1 MAGNVGTLD
10 PAAAAAIHSGPIP
23 HQPQFYDDQD
33 NLNVDI
39 GELYTTLITPIDQIR
54 SYLGQNPQ
62 ESRINAFYRMTG
74 LPIVATDG
82 SGQYYSPGYDPNLN
96 LDVISQSKYT
106 NIANIIIANT
116 NFTSTQ
122 LDVRENNTQKYYLP
136 IFAAQT
142 LNAIALA
149 IGSVFV
155 RSFEKQLTDGIVF
168 PAIDKGQEQN
178 IDDRVNYITAF
189 YSDEIA
195 QINGGDVA
203 TLMRSKHYLRPFIVD
218 PRIASNVIPTK
229 NNICAPFLYDK
240 TQTKI
245 IDNPNGGS
253 TYLRRPYIERVIT
266 TRLSNSLN
274 SNNPTNN
281 QAASQSFLNA
291 LSSNIQSNQA
301 ITDQG
306 LLQFTANQ
314 TQYYSSEIMI
324 YQGYFRQMR
333 AILQTLHDSIDN
345 VMDVEKNLNWQ
356 PTPDPKLG
364 PEAGGTL
371 NSVSNDGQRNANYQT
386 RYPNYELDILDA
398 QARNYID
405 QAQFDLGLSG
415 TTDPGDFAF
424 SNLDDTVFDA
434 RKSATKSYQDL
445 LDKLNNIRNRIG
457 NDAITSLKN
466 IEIIMGEFGGIGLLD
481 ILSIQ
486 ATLWVMPISSLLG
499 LIDQRAFAR
508 LQKRTDLNST
518 SLTQNS
524 IAQSMADLDSG
535 VSINLK
541 LIQQYFDDLKAGDFS
556 LTNQNN

>member
-1 MAGNVGTLD
+1 
-10 PAAAAAIHSGPIP
+10 
-23 HQPQFYDDQD
+23 
-33 NLNVDI
+33 
-39 GELYTTLITPIDQIR
+39 
-54 SYLGQNPQ
+54 
-62 ESRINAFYRMTG
+62 
-74 LPIVATDG
+74 
-82 SGQYYSPGYDPNLN
+82 
-96 LDVISQSKYT
+96 
-106 NIANIIIANT
+106 
-116 NFTSTQ
+116 
-122 LDVRENNTQKYYLP
+122 
-136 IFAAQT
+136 
-142 LNAIALA
+142 
-149 IGSVFV
+149 
-155 RSFEKQLTDGIVF
+155 
-168 PAIDKGQEQN
+168 
-178 IDDRVNYITAF
+178 
-189 YSDEIA
+189 
-195 QINGGDVA
+195 
-203 TLMRSKHYLRPFIVD
+203 MRSKHYLRPFIVD

-240 TQTKI
+240 TQIKI

-253 TYLRRPYIERVIT
+253 TYLRRPYIERVVT

-371 NSVSNDGQRNANYQT
+371 NTVSNDGQRNANYQT

-405 QAQFDLGLSG
+405 QAQFDIGLSG